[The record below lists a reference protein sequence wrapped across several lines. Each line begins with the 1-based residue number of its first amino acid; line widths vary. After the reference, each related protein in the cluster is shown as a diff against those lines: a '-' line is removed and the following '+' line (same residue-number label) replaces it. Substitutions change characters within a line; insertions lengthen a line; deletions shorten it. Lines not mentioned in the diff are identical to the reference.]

1 MNQEEKSRIEELKKS
16 LYSRVAPDIRT
27 KRRLRFHEQDVDVK
41 TDWEHPKEVDD
52 EIELNKKYKD
62 TSMSFFKKLL
72 VFSIIIFIIALG
84 AGAYLLFNGSNI
96 VSANNVDIKITGPVS
111 VAGGEPFTF
120 DIGVSN
126 KNNIKLQT
134 VDLSIDYPTGTV
146 DPTDTTKELKNTR
159 ELIPDIDPNG
169 TDHKTVNAIV
179 YGEENTEKEVKV
191 TVEYRINGSN
201 SVFQKEQVFNVL
213 INSSPLSLSVSS
225 FKEVTS
231 GQNFELDV
239 TMTSNS
245 NQIMKNLLLKANY
258 PFGFTYISSDLKPIS
273 NTTVWGVGDI
283 PPGGKKTVKIKGK
296 LEGQDDESRIFT
308 FSAGAQS
315 STNNKII
322 GTEFISNTQ
331 EVSIKK
337 PFISLETAFD
347 ANTNLKEYVG
357 SFDTPIKVEVSYFN
371 NLPTTILDGEVH
383 VKLSG
388 TALDKFSVSPSQG
401 LYHSENNEIVW
412 NEITNSELKSI
423 GAGESGKVRFDI
435 TPRNFSTVQ
444 RPVIDPSINISV
456 SMNGNRSSETDVPEN
471 VVVDSQYIIKV
482 GSDASLSGQIV
493 RKDGPFENTGPIP
506 PKAEQ
511 ATTYTVIWTVDNT
524 SSNVNNAVVTAVLPS
539 YVKWLGRISPSG
551 EDINYNNV
559 NGQIIWN
566 VGNVG
571 TYTMNSSRRRQV
583 AFQISLTPSVTQIG
597 NMLDLVGKTTLTA
610 QDNFTNQPIN
620 SNLSSLNT
628 RFSTDSSFISG
639 DENVTQ

>member
-322 GTEFISNTQ
+322 GTEFISKTQ